1 MYIIKGKFGASTWVE
16 TVRDSKAA
24 GKTVIESLR
33 KDGAIRI
40 KMLRNGLIVY
50 LWDIQ
55 KGRVV

>member
-1 MYIIKGKFGASTWVE
+1 MYIIKGKFGSSTWVE
-16 TVRDSKAA
+16 TARDSKAG
-24 GKTVIESLR
+24 GKTVIESLK